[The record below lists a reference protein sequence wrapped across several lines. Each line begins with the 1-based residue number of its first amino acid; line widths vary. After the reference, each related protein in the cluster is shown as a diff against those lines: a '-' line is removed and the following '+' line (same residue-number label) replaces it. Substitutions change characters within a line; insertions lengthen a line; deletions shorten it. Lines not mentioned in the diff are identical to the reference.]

1 MRGPF
6 GDDRFDGQESAS
18 PGRARRPGPALARL
32 AAPSRAKTLGKRV
45 REIQPHEVLIF
56 FVLLVL
62 LALCVVAT
70 LVVVRDETPA
80 GGRGRRGLGAAFRWD

>member
-6 GDDRFDGQESAS
+6 GDRPDEQERAS
-18 PGRARRPGPALARL
+18 PGRARRPEEAAQARL

-70 LVVVRDETPA
+70 FVVVRDETPA
-80 GGRGRRGLGAAFRWD
+80 GGQGRRGLGAAFRWD